1 MMINIKGVS
10 YAYPNSS
17 QAALDDITMRV
28 EAGEFVLLA
37 GSSGSGKTTLLRC
50 LNGLIPHFSGGL
62 ISGNVKVNNLDTVH
76 TGPQLVSQHVG
87 FVAQNPEGHALLDR
101 VEPEIAFALEN
112 AAVPP
117 QEMRVRV
124 EEALD
129 LLDLTP
135 LRQRLISSLSGGER
149 QRVAIA
155 SVLALRPQI
164 LLLDEPTS
172 QLDPQSA
179 DDVLRS
185 LVRLNEDLGLTII
198 LVEHRLE
205 RVLRYA
211 DRLVFMDN
219 GRILIDE
226 SVRSALPKVPQL
238 PPLARLGRELGWD
251 PLPLT
256 VKEGRHLVSKLGAN
270 LPSFPPIEPSIVAE
284 SLLNESATVL
294 KATQI
299 HYSYNGS
306 PALSGVSF
314 EVRQGEVLAV
324 MGRNGSGKSTLLKCV
339 IGLLQASQGDILL
352 NGRSTSGREVA
363 ELAREIA
370 YLPQNPNDL
379 LFAETVTEEL
389 EITLRNH
396 GHTAKQGVKRLLE
409 ELGLVDHMSAYP
421 RDLSTGQ
428 RQRVALGAVTITRP
442 PLLLL
447 DEPTRGLDFRT
458 KQILVDIW
466 RNWLAHGLG
475 LVLVTH
481 DVELAAMIAD
491 RVVILSQGEVIA
503 SGPTGEV
510 LSGSPLF
517 APQIARLFPG
527 RGWLTA
533 EDAFDGLFGVEEK

>member
-1 MMINIKGVS
+1 MINIREVS
-10 YAYPNSS
+10 YTYPNNSK
-17 QAALDDITMRV
+17 AALDDVTMQAA
-28 EAGEFVLLA
+28 AGEFILLA
-37 GSSGSGKTTLLRC
+37 GPSGSGKTTLLRC
-50 LNGLIPHFSGGL
+50 LNGLVPHFSGGVMKG
-62 ISGNVKVNNLDTVH
+62 SVVVNNLDTLRA
-76 TGPQLVSQHVG
+76 GPQTVSQHVG

-172 QLDPQSA
+172 QLDPQA
-179 DDVLRS
+179 AVDVLRS

-211 DRLVFMDN
+211 DRLIFMDN
-219 GRILIDE
+219 GQIIVDE
-226 SVRSALPKVPQL
+226 PVRSALPKVPQL
-238 PPLARLGRELGWD
+238 PPLARLGCAMGWD

-256 VKEGRHLVSKLGAN
+256 VKEGRHLVSKLETKALSYPHVAHRIDQ
-270 LPSFPPIEPSIVAE
+270 LPSSEPTTLLRAIEV
-284 SLLNESATVL
+284 
-294 KATQI
+294 

-306 PALSGVSF
+306 PALNGVSF
-314 EVRQGEVLAV
+314 DVRQGEVLAV
-324 MGRNGSGKSTLLKCV
+324 MGRNGSGKSTLLKCI
-339 IGLLQASQGDILL
+339 IGLLQASKGDILL
-352 NGRSTSGREVA
+352 NGRSTSGREVS
-363 ELAREIA
+363 ELAREMA

-389 EITLRNH
+389 QITLRNH
-396 GHTAKQGVKRLLE
+396 GLTFENGVKKLLD
-409 ELGLVDHMSAYP
+409 ELGLREQKSAYP

-428 RQRVALGAVTITRP
+428 RQRVALGAVTVTRP

-458 KQILVDIW
+458 KETLVKIW
-466 RNWLAHGLG
+466 RNWLADGLG

-503 SGPTGEV
+503 AGSTGEV

-517 APQIARLFPG
+517 APQIARLFPNS
-527 RGWLTA
+527 RWLTA
-533 EDAFDGLFGVEEK
+533 EDAINGLNGPEDA